1 MRGPSHKPV
10 VGYILRNEGTGI
22 WNRVSKFWNCFQVLS
37 DPSDPDPV
45 MAGAV
50 ARILKRVGLPPLGVL
65 DVISIGSL
73 PVLAYIYFRQE
84 KQFAWLDEQEKRVN
98 ATVADMRA
106 RGIIRDHPSDPD
118 PVMAGAVARI
128 LKRVGLPPLG
138 VLDVISIGSLP
149 VLAYIYFRQEKQF
162 AWLDEQEKRV
172 NATVADMRA
181 RGIIRDR

>member
-1 MRGPSHKPV
+1 
-10 VGYILRNEGTGI
+10 
-22 WNRVSKFWNCFQVLS
+22 
-37 DPSDPDPV
+37 

-98 ATVADMRA
+98 ATVADMR
-106 RGIIRDHPSDPD
+106 
-118 PVMAGAVARI
+118 V
-128 LKRVGLPPLG
+128 
-138 VLDVISIGSLP
+138 
-149 VLAYIYFRQEKQF
+149 
-162 AWLDEQEKRV
+162 
-172 NATVADMRA
+172 